1 MEISRHKYFIKL
13 KKLLFFCCALVLSL
27 TIAANIILALYK
39 NKIIQTLNNHFFRP
53 VSVENIFYLPPNF
66 IVLKGISISENK
78 IRRKILNIPISCT
91 PFSLSSLLLNR
102 NFQITSAYSLGLNI
116 DLNRFLSFTKENF
129 TQILDFLTR
138 LPNRDFRLIAR
149 GMTINSFGKN
159 IYPDNTKANLNLKI
173 NGTAISALGS
183 AGKNLFNLQGSLAE
197 KQINIDNFKLRSK
210 DTNSQFRG
218 KLSPSIVE
226 FKGFVLMNN
235 LNPEQWPGLKD
246 ILILDIDSRITIA
259 SEHIKIEQLNFSINN
274 NPVRLTADIF
284 LSNPLTCNLKFS
296 SDFRGLDNK
305 REERLKNIALIAEI
319 ASHDDQ
325 TIALNGSLNIDSPEQ
340 NKKSLP
346 LEKLKLDVKNA
357 LLSFKEPSG
366 LKMAASQMDL
376 FSQTSANTYNINLEN
391 FSAESLRS
399 DKNLQSVN
407 FSAQLYDGTLQG
419 KGQIKMQQFMPV
431 VSADIQVK
439 DVSADK
445 LEGLLIHFSKVRGK
459 LSSQMFFTN
468 YPRLVLKGLAHIRDG
483 SLNNFEFLKWLANL
497 FDLPSLKKIEFST
510 ASADFIADK
519 EGAGMYNMDLDS
531 TDVKIKG
538 YFGLKESAMVSSKMF
553 LSLRSSLLQKSPRF
567 AVLLRLINA
576 KQELIKFNFQLS
588 GSLHGMN
595 FQWLKSDFKDELQK
609 AIPNFAKR
617 GFEAKVEKVIESILN
632 E

>member
-1 MEISRHKYFIKL
+1 METSRHKYFIKL

-39 NKIIQTLNNHFFRP
+39 NRIIQTLNNHFFRP
-53 VSVENIFYLPPNF
+53 VSVENIFYLPPNL
-66 IVLKGISISENK
+66 IVLKGFSISENK
-78 IRRKILNIPISCT
+78 IRQKILNIPISCT

-129 TQILDFLTR
+129 TQILDFLTH

-149 GMTINSFGKN
+149 GIAINSSGKN
-159 IYPDNTKANLNLKI
+159 IYPDNAKADLNLKI
-173 NGTAISALGS
+173 DGTAISALGS
-183 AGKNLFNLQGSLAE
+183 AGKNLFSLQGSLAE
-197 KQINIDNFKLRSK
+197 KQINIDNFKLRGK
-210 DTNSQFRG
+210 DTNGQFRG
-218 KLSPSIVE
+218 KLSPSVVE

-246 ILILDIDSRITIA
+246 VLILDIDSRITMT
-259 SEHIKIEQLNFSINN
+259 SEQIKIERLNFSINN

-284 LSNPLTCNLKFS
+284 LNKPLTCNLKFS

-305 REERLKNIALIAEI
+305 RAERLKNITLIAGI
-319 ASHDDQ
+319 TSHDDQ
-325 TIALNGSLNIDSPEQ
+325 TIRLDGSLNIDSPEQ
-340 NKKSLP
+340 NKESLP

-357 LLSFKEPSG
+357 LLGFKESSG
-366 LKMAASQMDL
+366 LKMAASQIDL

-391 FSAESLRS
+391 FSAEYARP
-399 DKNLQSVN
+399 DKDLQAVN

-419 KGQIKMQQFMPV
+419 RGQIKIRQFMPLI
-431 VSADIQVK
+431 SADIQVK
-439 DVSADK
+439 DVSAEK
-445 LEGLLIHFSKVRGK
+445 LDGLLIHFSKVRGK

-468 YPRLVLKGLAHIRDG
+468 YPQLVLKGLAHIRDG

-519 EGAGMYNMDLDS
+519 EGAGMYNMDLNS

-538 YFGLKESAMVSSKMF
+538 YFRLKESDMVSSKVF

-588 GSLHGMN
+588 GNLHGMN

-617 GFEAKVEKVIESILN
+617 GFEKKVEKVIESILN